1 MAQKILIIDDEE
13 SIRFTFS
20 NFLAEAGYAVE
31 TASSYEEAMAG
42 LAAGGVDLVFSD
54 ILLGGD
60 SGIDILQEVR
70 AQGLDIPVIMIT
82 GFPGVETAREAVRL
96 GAFDYLSKPVTQDIL
111 LRTTQIALRYKYIN
125 DEKKKYQA
133 DLDAIFRSVSEGIV
147 TVDSGLNIVRMNEA
161 AAGLCGLDPE
171 MRGQDFA
178 SLPLDC
184 QGRCRDALAETLQKN
199 APVDLPRFECQ
210 RPGRAAQVVS
220 ATTAPLVN
228 GEGATYGAV
237 LVIRDET
244 RLHTLERDLKERTSF
259 HKLIGGS
266 DRMQE
271 VYALLEKLANVPS
284 TVLITGESG
293 TGKELIADALHYQGA
308 RRQGPL
314 VKVNCA
320 ALTENLLE
328 SELFGHVKGAFT
340 GAIRDKAGRFE
351 MAHGGTIFLD
361 EIGDISPAMQV
372 RLLRVLQE
380 RKVERVGGTRPI
392 DVDVRVVAATN
403 QDLPEKIRRGEFRED
418 LFYRLKVVTLAL
430 PPLRERRS
438 DIPLLV
444 DFFVQRF
451 NERFQ
456 RAIGG
461 VSDEVMRF
469 FMSYEWP
476 GNVRELEHV
485 MEHAFILCPGT
496 LILSEH
502 LPPDL
507 SPHVPGAG
515 SRHLREDE
523 NEADTIRQALEKCGW
538 NKAKAA
544 RLLGISRRT
553 IYRKIE
559 ELDIQE

>member
-70 AQGLDIPVIMIT
+70 AQGFDIPVIMIT

-111 LRTTQIALRYKYIN
+111 LRTTQIALRYKHIN

-403 QDLPEKIRRGEFRED
+403 QDLPEKIKRGEFRED

-444 DFFVQRF
+444 DFFIQRF

>member
-20 NFLAEAGYAVE
+20 SFLVEEGYAVE
-31 TASSYEEAMAG
+31 TAANYTEAMDR
-42 LAAGGVDLVFSD
+42 LAAGGVDLIFSD

-70 AQGLDIPVIMIT
+70 SQGIDVPVIMIT

-111 LRTTQIALRYKYIN
+111 LRTTQVALRYKSIN
-125 DEKKKYQA
+125 DEKKRYQA
-133 DLDAIFRSVSEGIV
+133 DLDAIFHSVSEGIV
-147 TVDSGLNIVRMNEA
+147 TVDSQMHIVRMNEA
-161 AAGLCGLDPE
+161 AAGLCGFDTAVS
-171 MRGQDFA
+171 GQDFK
-178 SLPLDC
+178 SLSLDC
-184 QGRCRDALAETLQKN
+184 QGRCRDALEETLGKK
-199 APVDLPRFECQ
+199 APIDLPRFECQ
-210 RPGRAAQVVS
+210 RPGKPAQVVS

-228 GEGATYGAV
+228 GEGAMYGAV

-244 RLHTLERDLKERTSF
+244 RLHTLECDLKERTSF
-259 HKLIGGS
+259 HKLVGGS

-328 SELFGHVKGAFT
+328 SELFGHVKGSFT

-351 MAHGGTIFLD
+351 MADGGTIFLD

-372 RLLRVLQE
+372 RLLRVLQD

-392 DVDVRVVAATN
+392 AVDVRVVAATN
-403 QDLPEKIRRGEFRED
+403 QNLPEKIKRGEFRED
-418 LFYRLKVVTLAL
+418 LFYRLKVVTVPL
-430 PPLRERRS
+430 PPLRERRT
-438 DIPLLV
+438 DIPMLV
-444 DFFVQRF
+444 DFFIQRF
-451 NERFQ
+451 NGRFQ
-456 RAIGG
+456 RDIRGI
-461 VSDEVMRF
+461 SDEVMRF

-485 MEHAFILCPGT
+485 MEHAFILCPGAH
-496 LILSEH
+496 ILAEH

-507 SPHVPGAG
+507 NTHIPGAR

-523 NEADTIRQALEKCGW
+523 NEVDTIRQALEKCGW

-553 IYRKIE
+553 IYRKME

>member
-1 MAQKILIIDDEE
+1 MVQKILIIDDEE

-96 GAFDYLSKPVTQDIL
+96 GAFDYLSKPVTQDVL
-111 LRTTQIALRYKYIN
+111 LRTTQIALRYKHIN

-403 QDLPEKIRRGEFRED
+403 QDLPEKIKRGEFRED

-444 DFFVQRF
+444 DFFIQRF

>member
-1 MAQKILIIDDEE
+1 ME
-13 SIRFTFS
+13 
-20 NFLAEAGYAVE
+20 
-31 TASSYEEAMAG
+31 
-42 LAAGGVDLVFSD
+42 
-54 ILLGGD
+54 
-60 SGIDILQEVR
+60 
-70 AQGLDIPVIMIT
+70 
-82 GFPGVETAREAVRL
+82 
-96 GAFDYLSKPVTQDIL
+96 
-111 LRTTQIALRYKYIN
+111 
-125 DEKKKYQA
+125 
-133 DLDAIFRSVSEGIV
+133 
-147 TVDSGLNIVRMNEA
+147 
-161 AAGLCGLDPE
+161 
-171 MRGQDFA
+171 GQDFT
-178 SLPLDC
+178 SLSLDC
-184 QGRCRDALAETLQKN
+184 QGRCREALAETLQKN

-220 ATTAPLVN
+220 ATTAPLIN

-271 VYALLEKLANVPS
+271 VYTLLEKLANVPS

-351 MAHGGTIFLD
+351 MADGGTIFLD

-403 QDLPEKIRRGEFRED
+403 QHLPEKIKRGEFRED

-451 NERFQ
+451 NGRFQ
-456 RAIGG
+456 RDIRG

-523 NEADTIRQALEKCGW
+523 NESATIRQALEKCGW

>member
-111 LRTTQIALRYKYIN
+111 LRTTQIALRYKHIN

-184 QGRCRDALAETLQKN
+184 QGRCREALAETLQKN

-403 QDLPEKIRRGEFRED
+403 QDLPEKIKRGEFRED

-444 DFFVQRF
+444 DFFIQRF

>member
-31 TASSYEEAMAG
+31 TAASYEEAMAG

-111 LRTTQIALRYKYIN
+111 LRTTQIALRYKHIN

-403 QDLPEKIRRGEFRED
+403 QDLPEKIKRGEFRED

-444 DFFVQRF
+444 DFFIQRF

>member
-20 NFLAEAGYAVE
+20 SFLVEAGYAVE
-31 TASSYEEAMAG
+31 TAASYAEAMAK
-42 LAAGGVDLVFSD
+42 LAAEGIDLVFSD

-60 SGIDILQEVR
+60 SGIDILQEAR
-70 AQGLDIPVIMIT
+70 ARGIDVPVIMIT

-111 LRTTQIALRYKYIN
+111 LRTTQVALRYKRVN
-125 DEKKKYQA
+125 DEKKRYQA
-133 DLDAIFRSVSEGIV
+133 DLEAIFRSVSEGIV
-147 TVDSGLNIVRMNEA
+147 TVDSGMNIVQMNDA
-161 AAGLCGLDPE
+161 AAGLCGLGTAKL
-171 MRGQDFA
+171 GQDFRDLA
-178 SLPLDC
+178 LDC
-184 QGRCRDALAETLQKN
+184 QGRCREALADTLSKK
-199 APVDLPRFECQ
+199 APIDLPRFECQ
-210 RPGRAAQVVS
+210 RSGKPGQVVS

-228 GEGATYGAV
+228 NEGDMYGAV

-244 RLHTLERDLKERTSF
+244 RLHTLECDLKERTSF
-259 HKLIGGS
+259 HKLVGGS

-293 TGKELIADALHYQGA
+293 TGKELIADALHYQGV

-328 SELFGHVKGAFT
+328 SELFGHVKGSFT

-351 MAHGGTIFLD
+351 MADGGTIFLD

-380 RKVERVGGTRPI
+380 RKVERVGGTRPV

-403 QDLPEKIRRGEFRED
+403 QNLPEKIKRGEFRED

-430 PPLRERRS
+430 PPLRERLS

-451 NERFQ
+451 NGRFK
-456 RAIGG
+456 RDIRG

-507 SPHVPGAG
+507 STHIPGAG
-515 SRHLREDE
+515 SRQLREDE
-523 NEADTIRQALEKCGW
+523 NEAETIRQALEKCGW

-559 ELDIQE
+559 ELAIQE